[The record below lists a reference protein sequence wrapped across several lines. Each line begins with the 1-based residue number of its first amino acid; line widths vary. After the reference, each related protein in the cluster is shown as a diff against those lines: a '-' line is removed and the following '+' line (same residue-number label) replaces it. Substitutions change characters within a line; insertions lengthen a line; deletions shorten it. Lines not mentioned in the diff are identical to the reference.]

1 MNHHP
6 DQTPDKTLLHW
17 LDSSD
22 TAIIAVL
29 VKNYLLL
36 STERSEDFALDDAEA
51 LTYVKQQISRPD
63 FPQRR
68 VARLLI
74 IRSLFSFLLDQDR
87 LMFVPQQETVLPIQ
101 TAHLLQVQR
110 QWKELCENDL
120 ADSALIQ
127 WLEEME

>member
-1 MNHHP
+1 MTRQAP
-6 DQTPDKTLLHW
+6 DVALQQW
-17 LDSSD
+17 LDMGDPS
-22 TAIIAVL
+22 IIMTL
-29 VKNYLLL
+29 VKNYLLMT
-36 STERSEDFALDDAEA
+36 TERSEDFALDEAEA
-51 LTYVKQQISRPD
+51 LAYVKQQITRPD

-87 LMFVPQQETVLPIQ
+87 LMSIPQQETVLPIKA
-101 TAHLLQVQR
+101 AHMLQVQR

-120 ADSALIQ
+120 ADSALIR